1 MTFAVGRLFLSPPV
15 TARILLSSSNNP
27 LPQCQLRRQNH
38 TRRGLNFHVAPTR
51 KEAIVNGFSNSFCPM
66 YFGRRRCIY
75 SASESTPPEEHESDN
90 DGATMEK
97 KEEKENK
104 TMSDKDYCSSDDDS
118 NKDVGYIL
126 LATLGWFILA
136 WTCPDFYDQ
145 LCGVVGGILEA
156 VLRPLFRV
164 VWRILEVIWRILE
177 PIWPLFWRILEAIA
191 IPYLKLAIKIL
202 HSRPDSSDHSIIEFN
217 SLGEFLIAVFI
228 ILPFMA
234 MCHACAVGALAM
246 LLFVTTVLLL
256 LIMVLTFFW
265 WYRRGGAA
273 DDRTAAKRR
282 FPSCG

>member
-1 MTFAVGRLFLSPPV
+1 MTFALGRLFLSPPV
-15 TARILLSSSNNP
+15 TAHILLSPSNNP
-27 LPQCQLRRQNH
+27 LRQCQLRRQNH
-38 TRRGLNFHVAPTR
+38 SKRGLNFHVAPTR
-51 KEAIVNGFSNSFCPM
+51 KEAILNPGFGLDGINMNTSSNTLFLNSFYPM
-66 YFGRRRCIY
+66 YFRKRQFI
-75 SASESTPPEEHESDN
+75 SPASGSIPPEEHDSDN

-217 SLGEFLIAVFI
+217 SL
-228 ILPFMA
+228 
-234 MCHACAVGALAM
+234 
-246 LLFVTTVLLL
+246 VLLL